1 MLKKVSSM
9 FLLIA
14 VMGAATANAQDRTE
28 PSSMQSKVITAMKV
42 VLDPTKKLDVVDTA
56 NEAGSFSKL
65 SALLKEAELVETLK
79 GTGPFTVFAP
89 TDEAFAKLPKGT
101 VESLL
106 NPQNREKLTAIL
118 KYHVVPGTIMAAD
131 LAKMKSE
138 KTIKGESLTIKTEG
152 NSVMVNNA
160 KVTQPDIACTNGVIH
175 VIDTVLMPKE

>member
-9 FLLIA
+9 FVLAAALVA
-14 VMGAATANAQDRTE
+14 VTANAQDRADPGTM
-28 PSSMQSKVITAMKV
+28 PPKAITAKKV
-42 VLDPTKKLDVVDTA
+42 ALDPTKKLDVIETA
-56 NEAGSFSKL
+56 KEAGSFNKL

-106 NPQNREKLTAIL
+106 NPQNRKKLITIL
-118 KYHVVPGTIMAAD
+118 KYHVVPGTI
-131 LAKMKSE
+131 LATDIAKLKSA
-138 KTIKGESLTIKTEG
+138 KTINGESIIITTQG
-152 NSVMVNNA
+152 SNVMVNNA
-160 KVTQPDIACTNGVIH
+160 RVTQPDIACTNGVIH